1 MVLKKINGFIK
12 KDSGEQMQG
21 LPRVQGLLNGLKIGH
36 CAPSVMRTLQQLQGD
51 EDERVLKLT
60 SGMPGGIGWL
70 RAECG
75 CVTSAVM
82 MMGLMYGEDILSDG
96 NEQHPGIISMG
107 QNYLSRFSP
116 AYGGLECSEIS
127 RVDYHEKRDVK
138 KNALG
143 SSLRCFKAICGS
155 PVLLM
160 GIMGEEPKDTPSSVD
175 GERLKANEKLLELY
189 RTQKF
194 HCSQSV
200 LHELD
205 EFTGGDESILRA
217 SWGFLGGTLMQG
229 MTCGALT
236 AGVSALGLKFG
247 EIEDS
252 YLRVMRWTLQLLI
265 DGDIKREDL
274 NKFNRSINIS
284 WELAKWFEWEFGS
297 TRCRD
302 LTRTDFNTPEGVD
315 TYISENK
322 LEHCKTIAEKTANKV
337 REIINT
343 NQ

>member
-1 MVLKKINGFIK
+1 MKGLARVRAVLNTLT
-12 KDSGEQMQG
+12 M
-21 LPRVQGLLNGLKIGH
+21 GH
-36 CAPSVMRTLQQLQGD
+36 CAPSVMRTLQTLEGA
-51 EDERVLKLT
+51 ESERVLKSTAGL
-60 SGMPGGIGWL
+60 PGGIGWL

-82 MMGLMYGEDILSDG
+82 MMGLKYGEDFLSDG
-96 NEQHPGIISMG
+96 NEQLPGIISMG
-107 QNYLSRFSP
+107 QTYLNRFRPS
-116 AYGGLECSEIS
+116 YGGLECSEIAGI
-127 RVDYHEKRDVK
+127 DYHDK
-138 KNALG
+138 KMVQKK
-143 SSLRCFKAICGS
+143 SLSASRRCFKAISGS
-155 PVLLM
+155 PIMLM
-160 GIMGEEPKDTPSSVD
+160 DIMDEESKVTSSSVD
-175 GERLKANEKLLELY
+175 SERLKANAKILELY

-205 EFTGGDESILRA
+205 DFIEGDEDILRA
-217 SWGFLGGTLMQG
+217 SWGFMGGTLMQG

-236 AGVSALGLKFG
+236 GGVLTLGVRFG

-252 YLRVMRWTLQLLI
+252 YRRVMRSTLQLLI

-274 NKFNRSINIS
+274 NKFNRSINLS
-284 WELAKWFEWEFGS
+284 WKLAKWFKREFGS